1 MKKLKLFV
9 TVLCFLIFGSFLYHQ
24 KQASDC
30 VNQRREVI
38 EAIFSGRGYMFADTE
53 DITEAFIAD
62 YANAYAEGDLLSIAR
77 AMEKLEPDGLSIIYQ

>member
-1 MKKLKLFV
+1 MKKVKLFAA
-9 TVLCFLIFGSFLYHQ
+9 VLCFLILGSFLYNQ

-53 DITEAFIAD
+53 DITEALNQMDSA
-62 YANAYAEGDLLSIAR
+62 LSINKIKS
-77 AMEKLEPDGLSIIYQ
+77 E